1 MAAAEVMQMKHEDE
15 FGFSCPSAPPPSPEI
30 PMKRNFFSCVNLTM
44 DSSRIS
50 SYHRRQDDIDMDPD
64 ELLFNSSSNS
74 SFNSSFNSSRESFPV
89 SYQLPNFNVGDLNI
103 THPTSTTTATPGL
116 SIPYCDHQ
124 SETLLPARMGQIQI
138 SGSPTKKIILCTDS
152 QSLSFGSDSCGSLIT
167 SEIPMSSDVVQPSS
181 SPPHSPARKRKI
193 SAHRSQEG
201 NFSFSPSPSSTID
214 MEQDDLEISEKKRCV
229 LSDEHSSFNVVKHTQ
244 LMRRRN
250 AICNPQPPLHMF
262 RRDLSPV
269 PDVGGV
275 FHASFNMEDSKP
287 PTRKTSDCPVYGQ
300 FLNVDNNSMDTSSG
314 PTFSRSL

>member
-15 FGFSCPSAPPPSPEI
+15 LGFSCPSAPPPSPEI
-30 PMKRNFFSCVNLTM
+30 PMKRNFFNCVNLTM
-44 DSSRIS
+44 DSSRIL

-64 ELLFNSSSNS
+64 ELLFNSQ
-74 SFNSSFNSSRESFPV
+74 ESVPMV
-89 SYQLPNFNVGDLNI
+89 SSYQLPNFTVGDLSI
-103 THPTSTTTATPGL
+103 THPTTSTPGL
-116 SIPYCDHQ
+116 SIPYCDQ
-124 SETLLPARMGQIQI
+124 SETLLPARMGRIQI

-152 QSLSFGSDSCGSLIT
+152 SQSLSVGSDNCGS
-167 SEIPMSSDVVQPSS
+167 IPMSSDVVQPSS

-201 NFSFSPSPSSTID
+201 TFSFSPSPSSTID
-214 MEQDDLEISEKKRCV
+214 MDQDELEISEKKRCV
-229 LSDEHSSFNVVKHTQ
+229 LSDDHSSFNVAKQQ

-262 RRDLSPV
+262 RGDLSPV

-275 FHASFNMEDSKP
+275 FHASLNMEDSRS

-300 FLNVDNNSMDTSSG
+300 FLNVDSNSMDTSPG

>member
-30 PMKRNFFSCVNLTM
+30 PMKRNFFNCVNLTM
-44 DSSRIS
+44 DSSRIL

-64 ELLFNSSSNS
+64 ELLFNSQ
-74 SFNSSFNSSRESFPV
+74 ESVPMV
-89 SYQLPNFNVGDLNI
+89 SSYQLPNFTVGDLSS
-103 THPTSTTTATPGL
+103 THPTTTTPGL
-116 SIPYCDHQ
+116 SIPYCDQ
-124 SETLLPARMGQIQI
+124 SETLLPARMGRIQI
-138 SGSPTKKIILCTDS
+138 SGSPTKKIILCTDNS
-152 QSLSFGSDSCGSLIT
+152 QSLSVGSDNCGS
-167 SEIPMSSDVVQPSS
+167 IPMSSDVVQPSS

-201 NFSFSPSPSSTID
+201 TFSFSPSPSSTID
-214 MEQDDLEISEKKRCV
+214 MDQDELEISEKKRCV
-229 LSDEHSSFNVVKHTQ
+229 LSDDHSSFNVAKQQ

-275 FHASFNMEDSKP
+275 FHASLNMENSRS

-300 FLNVDNNSMDTSSG
+300 FLNVDSNSMDTSPG

>member
-30 PMKRNFFSCVNLTM
+30 PMKRNFFNCVNLTM

-64 ELLFNSSSNS
+64 ELLFNSQDSGGSMLS
-74 SFNSSFNSSRESFPV
+74 
-89 SYQLPNFNVGDLNI
+89 SYQLPNFNMGDLSI
-103 THPTSTTTATPGL
+103 PHSTSSTPGL
-116 SIPYCDHQ
+116 SIPYCDQ

-152 QSLSFGSDSCGSLIT
+152 SVGSDSCGSLLT
-167 SEIPMSSDVVQPSS
+167 SEVPMSSEVVQTSS

-193 SAHRSQEG
+193 SAHRSYEG

-214 MEQDDLEISEKKRCV
+214 MDQDELEISEKKRCV
-229 LSDEHSSFNVVKHTQ
+229 LSDDHSSFNVAKQQ

-250 AICNPQPPLHMF
+250 AICNPQPPLYMF

-275 FHASFNMEDSKP
+275 FHASLKMEGSKS

-300 FLNVDNNSMDTSSG
+300 FLNVDSNNMDTSPG

>member
-15 FGFSCPSAPPPSPEI
+15 IGFSCPSAPPPSPEI
-30 PMKRNFFSCVNLTM
+30 PMKRNFFNCVNLTM
-44 DSSRIS
+44 DSSRIL

-64 ELLFNSSSNS
+64 ELLFNSQ
-74 SFNSSFNSSRESFPV
+74 ESVPMV
-89 SYQLPNFNVGDLNI
+89 SSYQLPNFNVGDLNI
-103 THPTSTTTATPGL
+103 THPTTATPGL
-116 SIPYCDHQ
+116 SIPYCDQ
-124 SETLLPARMGQIQI
+124 SETLLPARMGRIQI
-138 SGSPTKKIILCTDS
+138 SGSPTKKIILCTGNS
-152 QSLSFGSDSCGSLIT
+152 QSLSVGSDNCGSLLT

-214 MEQDDLEISEKKRCV
+214 MDQDELEISEKKRCV
-229 LSDEHSSFNVVKHTQ
+229 LSDDHSSFNVAKQQ

-250 AICNPQPPLHMF
+250 AICNPQPPLHVF
-262 RRDLSPV
+262 RKDLSPV

-275 FHASFNMEDSKP
+275 FHASLKMEGSKSP
-287 PTRKTSDCPVYGQ
+287 IRKTSDCPVYGQ
-300 FLNVDNNSMDTSSG
+300 FLNVDSNSMDTSPS

>member
-30 PMKRNFFSCVNLTM
+30 PLKRNFFNCANL
-44 DSSRIS
+44 S
-50 SYHRRQDDIDMDPD
+50 SYLRQDDIDMDPD
-64 ELLFNSSSNS
+64 ELLFNSQEN
-74 SFNSSFNSSRESFPV
+74 
-89 SYQLPNFNVGDLNI
+89 QLPNF
-103 THPTSTTTATPGL
+103 TPPTMSTPGL
-116 SIPYCDHQ
+116 SIPYSDQ
-124 SETLLPARMGQIQI
+124 SETLLPACMGRIQI
-138 SGSPTKKIILCTDS
+138 SGSPTKKIILCTENS
-152 QSLSFGSDSCGSLIT
+152 QSLSVGSTNCGSLLT
-167 SEIPMSSDVVQPSS
+167 SEIPMSSDVLPSS

-214 MEQDDLEISEKKRCV
+214 MDQDELEISEKKRCV
-229 LSDEHSSFNVVKHTQ
+229 LSDDHSSFNVAKQQ

-250 AICNPQPPLHMF
+250 AICNPQPPLYMF

-269 PDVGGV
+269 PDFGGA
-275 FHASFNMEDSKP
+275 FHSSFNMEDSKP

-300 FLNVDNNSMDTSSG
+300 FLNVDNNNMDTSPG

>member
-30 PMKRNFFSCVNLTM
+30 PMKRNFFGCVNLTM

-64 ELLFNSSSNS
+64 ELLFSSSNS
-74 SFNSSFNSSRESFPV
+74 DSSSFNSSRGSFPV
-89 SYQLPNFNVGDLNI
+89 VSSYQLPNFNVGDLSI
-103 THPTSTTTATPGL
+103 THPTTTATPGL

-152 QSLSFGSDSCGSLIT
+152 QSLSVGSDSCGSLIT
-167 SEIPMSSDVVQPSS
+167 SEIPMSSEVVQPSS

-214 MEQDDLEISEKKRCV
+214 MEQDDLEISSEKKRCV
-229 LSDEHSSFNVVKHTQ
+229 LSEEHSSFNVVKHTQ

-275 FHASFNMEDSKP
+275 FHASFNMEDSKT